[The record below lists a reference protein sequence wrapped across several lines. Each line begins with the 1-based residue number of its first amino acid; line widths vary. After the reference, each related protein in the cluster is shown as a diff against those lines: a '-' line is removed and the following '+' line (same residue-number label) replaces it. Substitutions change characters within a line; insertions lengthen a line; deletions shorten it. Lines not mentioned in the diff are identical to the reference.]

1 MRFDKCGITWQPPPY
16 YHTKNENSPEFRRML
31 KFIACI
37 CTAGQGNA
45 VYWNPIGF
53 PRKTI

>member
-1 MRFDKCGITWQPPPY
+1 MRFDKCGITWQPTPY